1 MKNVIEFIKGLRK
14 KPYGKAVFFFGFYL
28 IFFIVIFII
37 LNVGGNN
44 KKTNNKDSL
53 YKSLF
58 NDNYSFTYKVVLDGE
73 NYLYSIN
80 KNSNVYSFIHDNKQ
94 YTTNGKNTYNDEV
107 EVESPIK
114 FSDFYKEE
122 LLMKI
127 LEKSY
132 REAMTIYD
140 NGDEVYNLLVS
151 SNVLYKLVY
160 SKDTD
165 YEETPNKLKMSISNK
180 KIKELE
186 FNLDSYCKLDNLC
199 KKSLNITINYNN

>member
-1 MKNVIEFIKGLRK
+1 MKKVIDFFKELKK
-14 KPYGKAVFFFGFYL
+14 KPYGKSVLFFGFYF

-37 LNVGGNN
+37 LGLGGNRKN
-44 KKTNNKDSL
+44 NISSENAYKKLFDST
-53 YKSLF
+53 
-58 NDNYSFTYKVVLDGE
+58 YSFTYKVVLDGE
-73 NYLYSIN
+73 NYMYSIN
-80 KNSNVYSFIHDNKQ
+80 KDSNTYSFIYDNKQ
-94 YTTNGKNTYNDEV
+94 YSMRGNTTYNDEV
-107 EVESPIK
+107 EVENPIK
-114 FSDFYKEE
+114 FSDFYKED
-122 LLMKI
+122 LLIKI
-127 LEKSY
+127 LENSY
-132 REAMTIYD
+132 REARTTYD

-165 YEETPNKLKMSISNK
+165 YEETPNKVKMSISNK